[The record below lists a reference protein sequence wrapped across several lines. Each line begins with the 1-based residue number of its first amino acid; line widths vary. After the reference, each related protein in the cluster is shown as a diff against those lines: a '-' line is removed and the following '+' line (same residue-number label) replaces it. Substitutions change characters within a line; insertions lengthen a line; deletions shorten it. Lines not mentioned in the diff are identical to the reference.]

1 MKRAQFV
8 IAMATLI
15 LWANCG
21 NQNPVVDP
29 EAPAQSQRELNGL
42 SSYQSLIDEHNADVI
57 LVNFWSAGCQ
67 ACRYEVPVLNQIY
80 HEYGDEIVLLAINI
94 DPVKTIEQARDLA
107 KSLGLEFDV
116 YLDKDRKVFDAMG
129 LRFFPTNIFYGKN
142 KSSEPVIVNGALE
155 FAQGKILLDDL
166 LGN

>member
-8 IAMATLI
+8 IAMASLI

-29 EAPAQSQRELNGL
+29 EAPTQSQRELNGL
-42 SSYQSLIDEHNADVI
+42 SSYQSLINEHNADVI

-80 HEYGDEIVLLAINI
+80 HEYGDEIVLLAN
-94 DPVKTIEQARDLA
+94 
-107 KSLGLEFDV
+107 
-116 YLDKDRKVFDAMG
+116 
-129 LRFFPTNIFYGKN
+129 
-142 KSSEPVIVNGALE
+142 
-155 FAQGKILLDDL
+155 
-166 LGN
+166 